1 MPTCRVALVEELY
14 VRRELFPG
22 QEPAFMDVSEDEV
35 LVMAEHLAGGIQIP
49 TISYEEGNFE
59 EEALVDIN
67 EYIEGTYPNLHS
79 DSHVAWEIVH
89 NYRGVK
95 SHAENRLLL
104 RVSTLKTRNL
114 TNYRIVGQCLNQSSN
129 FQSAVPDRRHFGF
142 VEGLLAVRTP
152 RRRSAR

>member
-35 LVMAEHLAGGIQIP
+35 VVMAEHLAGGIQIP

-104 RVSTLKTRNL
+104 RVSLKTRNL
-114 TNYRIVGQCLNQSSN
+114 TNYRIVGQCLNQRS
-129 FQSAVPDRRHFGF
+129 
-142 VEGLLAVRTP
+142 LL
-152 RRRSAR
+152 